1 MMLKNVRFSR
11 KAFVLLTGLW
21 TALFLLMPMDHCRTA
36 VASDEPAYDILIKG
50 GTVYDGTLRPP
61 FIADIGI
68 KGDKITAIGTLD
80 GKAIKIIQAKGF
92 IVTPGFIDIH
102 EHSDMRFTG
111 SSFAGLA
118 DSADKNMTTREELK
132 GNYNALF
139 QGVTTVVTGNCG
151 GGFTDVAQWFKTVES
166 MQFGTNVTHLVPHGD
181 IRHELFGKENQPG
194 KLSRKQLGEFK
205 ARVEKEMKAG
215 ACGLSTGLA
224 YAPGINAS
232 TDELI
237 ELSKVVHRYGGI
249 YATHMR
255 DESGTIREDGKIGV
269 LEAIKEAIE
278 IGRKSGAP
286 VQISHLKLA
295 APHNRVKASQMLALI
310 EAARREGLDV
320 TADSYPYT
328 AGSSEFA
335 VLLPGKFKSAAG
347 GIVDQY
353 KTKEGRKEISEAIR
367 GIMQGIPPEK
377 VLVDSCDK
385 KEYEGK
391 NLKEIASIEGKDW
404 ADSYADLV
412 CDHTGL
418 GIFFALNE
426 QAMKDFMPNHYVF
439 TSSDGLTSAK
449 GMPGTHPRNF
459 GAFTR
464 KLKVYALGEK
474 QMDFNDALRSMTFLP
489 AEKLGMRG
497 RGKLEKGAFAD
508 VVVLDLNT
516 LADRATYEK
525 PTEYAE
531 GTVHVLVNGVLSIE
545 DRKLTGQRAGRAL
558 KGRGI
563 LGSQL
568 ILDPDQK

>member
-1 MMLKNVRFSR
+1 MFKNVRFSR
-11 KAFVLLTGLW
+11 KLFVLLTGLW
-21 TALFLLMPMDHCRTA
+21 TALFLPMPIDNYRTA
-36 VASDEPAYDILIKG
+36 VAADEPAYDILIKG
-50 GTVYDGTLRPP
+50 GTIYDGTLRLP

-68 KGDKITAIGTLD
+68 KGEKIKAIGHLD
-80 GKAIKIIQAKGF
+80 GKAIKIIQAQGF
-92 IVTPGFIDIH
+92 VVTPGFIDIH
-102 EHSDMRFTG
+102 EHSDMRFIG
-111 SSFAGLA
+111 SSFSVLA
-118 DSADKNMTTREELK
+118 DLADKDPATQEELK
-132 GNYNALF
+132 GNFNALF

-151 GGFTDVAQWFKTVES
+151 GGITDVAQWFKIVES
-166 MQFGTNVTHLVPHGD
+166 MKFGTNVMHLVPHGD
-181 IRHELFGKENQPG
+181 IRYELFGKENQPG
-194 KLSRKQLGEFK
+194 KLSRKQLGGFK

-215 ACGLSTGLA
+215 ACGISTGLA

-232 TDELI
+232 KDELI
-237 ELSKVVHRYGGI
+237 ELAKVAHRYGGI

-255 DESGTIREDGKIGV
+255 DESGTIREDGTIGV
-269 LEAIKEAIE
+269 LEAIKEAID

-295 APHNRVKASQMLALI
+295 APHNGVKASQMLALI
-310 EAARREGLDV
+310 EAARLEGLNV

-335 VLLPGKFKSAAG
+335 VLLPGKFKSASG
-347 GIVDQY
+347 GIIDQY

-367 GIMQGIPPEK
+367 SVMIGIPPEK
-377 VLVDSCDK
+377 IQIASCDK

-391 NLKEIASIEGKDW
+391 NIKQIADMEGKNW
-404 ADSYADLV
+404 IDSYADLV
-412 CDHTGL
+412 CDHKGL
-418 GIFFALNE
+418 GIFFALDE

-449 GMPGTHPRNF
+449 GKPGHPRNF
-459 GAFTR
+459 GAFAR
-464 KLKVYALGEK
+464 KLKVYSLGEK

-489 AEKLGMRG
+489 AEKLGLQG
-497 RGKLEKGAFAD
+497 RGKLEIGAFAD
-508 VVVLDLNT
+508 IVVLDLNT

-545 DRKLTGQRAGRAL
+545 DRQLTGRRAGRPL

-563 LGSQL
+563 IGSN
-568 ILDPDQK
+568 

>member
-1 MMLKNVRFSR
+1 MMLKNVRLSR
-11 KAFVLLTGLW
+11 KVFALLTGLW
-21 TALFLLMPMDHCRTA
+21 ASVFLLMPMDDCRTA
-36 VASDEPAYDILIKG
+36 VAADGPGYDILIKG
-50 GTVYDGTLRPP
+50 GTVYDGTLKPP

-68 KGDKITAIGTLD
+68 NGDKITDMGNLE
-80 GKAIKIIQAKGF
+80 GKAVKVIQAKGF

-102 EHSDMRFTG
+102 EHSDMMFTG
-111 SSFAGLA
+111 SSFAGFAGLA
-118 DSADKNMTTREELK
+118 DKDPATREEMK

-166 MQFGTNVTHLVPHGD
+166 MKFGTNVTHLVPHGD

-237 ELSKVVHRYGGI
+237 ELAKVVHRYGGI

-269 LEAIKEAIE
+269 LEAIKEAID
-278 IGRKSGAP
+278 IGRKSGAS
-286 VQISHLKLA
+286 VQISHMKLA
-295 APHNRVKASQMLALI
+295 VPHNGVKASQMLALI

-335 VLLPGKFKSAAG
+335 VLLPGKFKSAGG

-367 GIMQGIPPEK
+367 GIMKGIPPEK
-377 VLVDSCDK
+377 GIVASCDK

-391 NLKEIASIEGKDW
+391 NLKEIAGMEGKDW

-449 GMPGTHPRNF
+449 GMPGVHPRNF
-459 GAFTR
+459 GAFAR
-464 KLKVYALGEK
+464 KLNVYALGEK
-474 QMDFNDALRSMTFLP
+474 LLDFNDALRSMTFLP
-489 AEKLGMRG
+489 AEKLGIQG
-497 RGKLEKGAFAD
+497 RGKLAKGAFAD
-508 VVVLDLNT
+508 IVVLDLNT
-516 LADRATYEK
+516 LTDRATFEK

-531 GTVHVLVNGVLSIE
+531 GAVHVLVNGVLSIE
-545 DRKLTGQRAGRAL
+545 DRTLTGQRAGRAL
-558 KGRGI
+558 KGRGM
-563 LGSQL
+563 LGSN
-568 ILDPDQK
+568 

>member
-1 MMLKNVRFSR
+1 MMLENVRLSR
-11 KAFVLLTGLW
+11 KVFALLVGLW
-21 TALFLLMPMDHCRTA
+21 AAVFLLMPMGNCRTA

-102 EHSDMRFTG
+102 EHSDTVFTG
-111 SSFAGLA
+111 STSGSGAGLTPV
-118 DSADKNMTTREELK
+118 MQEELK
-132 GNYNALF
+132 GNYNALY

-151 GGFTDVAQWFKTVES
+151 MGITDTAKWFKTVES
-166 MQFGTNVTHLVPHGD
+166 IKFGTNVMHLIPHGE
-181 IRHELFGKENQPG
+181 IRYELFGKKNQPG
-194 KLSRKQLGEFK
+194 KLSRKQLRELK
-205 ARVEKEMKAG
+205 ARIEKEMKAG

-224 YAPGINAS
+224 YTPGINA
-232 TDELI
+232 TIDELI
-237 ELSKVVHRYGGI
+237 ELSKVVHKYSGI

-255 DESGTIREDGKIGV
+255 DESGTILEDGKIAV
-269 LEAIKEAIE
+269 LESIKEAIE

-286 VQISHLKLA
+286 VQISHLKLQ
-295 APHNRVKASQMLALI
+295 APHNGLKASQMLALI
-310 EAARREGLDV
+310 EAARQEGLDV

-328 AGSSEFA
+328 AGWSELA
-335 VLLPGKFKSAAG
+335 ILLPSKFKIASG
-347 GIVDQY
+347 GISNRY
-353 KTKEGRKEISEAIR
+353 KTKKGRAEIKAVVQSLFVD
-367 GIMQGIPPEK
+367 IPPEK
-377 VLVDSCDK
+377 IIVTACDV

-391 NLKEIASIEGKDW
+391 TLKEIAAREGKDP
-404 ADSYADLV
+404 ADSYTDLV
-412 CDHTGL
+412 CDHFAEGL
-418 GIFFALNE
+418 MFAHNE
-426 QAMKDFMPNHYVF
+426 QAMKDFIPNHYIF
-439 TSSDGLTSAK
+439 TSSDGKTWAK
-449 GMPGTHPRNF
+449 DMPGAHPRNY
-459 GAFTR
+459 GAFVR
-464 KLKVYALGEK
+464 KLKVYALGEEK

-489 AEKLGMRG
+489 AEKLGLRG

-508 VVVLDLNT
+508 IVVLDLNT
-516 LADRATYEK
+516 LADHATYEK

-531 GTVHVLVNGVLSIE
+531 GIVHLLVNGVLSIE

-568 ILDPDQK
+568 ILVLGQK